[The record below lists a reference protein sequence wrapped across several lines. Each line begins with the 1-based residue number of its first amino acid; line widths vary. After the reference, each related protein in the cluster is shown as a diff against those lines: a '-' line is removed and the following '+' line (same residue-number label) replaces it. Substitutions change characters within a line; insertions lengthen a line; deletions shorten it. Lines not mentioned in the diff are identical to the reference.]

1 MAELKMSQFREVP
14 EDKVDPELPDSVNKI
29 ILANDPTE
37 ELLGSPIIDP
47 SKITTEVDMKPL
59 FQAPWVVRALDDEL
73 NERLVEE
80 ATTVRENPRTKQQQR
95 QMDTAEYSRLIIYH
109 CTVTPDLKD
118 PRIAKK
124 YNCSTTQHARLVKAI
139 LNLPGYAERVS
150 SKIMEVSGFSD
161 QYVEVAK
168 SSLSQGA

>member
-14 EDKVDPELPDSVNKI
+14 ENQVDPGLPKSVREVEI
-29 ILANDPTE
+29 IQDPTE

-47 SKITTEVDMKPL
+47 AKVTAEVDMKPL
-59 FQAPWVVRALDDEL
+59 FQQPWVVRALDDEL
-73 NERLVEE
+73 NERLVGE
-80 ATTVRENPRTKQQQR
+80 ATKVLENPRTKAQQR

-109 CTVTPDLKD
+109 CTVTPNLKD
-118 PRIAKK
+118 PRIIKK
-124 YNCSTTQHARLVKAI
+124 YQVGGTQHALLVKLI

-168 SSLSQGA
+168 NSLKEGG